1 MNNALEL
8 KDVSK
13 QYDGFLLDHID
24 LALPYGCIMGLIGE
38 NGAGKSTAIKLIL
51 DVIRRDSGEI
61 VILGQD
67 NRNAPKSLKEDIGVV
82 LDESCVPDNLN
93 LGDIGRIMK
102 NIYRKWDEDVFR
114 TYAERFSL
122 TGKKLIKD
130 YSHGMRMK
138 LGIAIALSHDPQ
150 LLIMDEATS
159 GLDPIAREEI
169 LDVFLEFIQN
179 ENRSVLICS
188 HITSDLEKICDYIT
202 CIHRGKIIFSEE
214 KDALVEKYGILKCSA
229 EDFEKI
235 DKSAVEGCRRSEF
248 GVQALVRKCA
258 VPDTYVIDR
267 ANIEDIM
274 LYHTKEKWS

>member
-24 LALPYGCIMGLIGE
+24 LELPYGCIMGLIGE
-38 NGAGKSTAIKLIL
+38 NGAGKSTLIKLIM
-51 DVIRRDSGEI
+51 DVISRDSGMI
-61 VILGQD
+61 KILGQD
-67 NRNAPKSLKEDIGVV
+67 NKEAPKSLKEEIGVV
-82 LDESCVPDNLN
+82 LDESCVPDNLK
-93 LGDIGRIMK
+93 LGEVDLIMR
-102 NIYRKWDEDVFR
+102 NIYRKWDGNVFR

-122 TGKKLIKD
+122 TGNKTIKD

-138 LGIAIALSHDPQ
+138 LGIAIALSHDPR

-169 LDVFLEFIQN
+169 LDVFLEFIQD

-202 CIHRGKIIFSEE
+202 CIHKGKIVFNAE
-214 KDALVEKYGILKCSA
+214 KDDLIENYGILKCSA
-229 EDFEKI
+229 ADFETI
-235 DKSAVEGCRRSEF
+235 DKSLVEGFRKNEY
-248 GVQALVRKCA
+248 GVQALVRKGTFAENCI
-258 VPDTYVIDR
+258 VDR

-274 LYHTKEKWS
+274 MYQTKEK